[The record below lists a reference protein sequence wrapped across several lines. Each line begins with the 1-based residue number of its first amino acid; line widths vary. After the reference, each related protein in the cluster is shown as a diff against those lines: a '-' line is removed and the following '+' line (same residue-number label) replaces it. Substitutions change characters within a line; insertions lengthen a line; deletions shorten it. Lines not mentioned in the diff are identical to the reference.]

1 MIFRDDDLKDENS
14 PNWRINSHFYWK
26 NLYRTIL
33 SFPYRVEKLFVARFL
48 LNKLNVRSDA
58 IRKPAGA
65 SFCVSTARTGNR
77 KLALATSRYVLF

>member
-48 LNKLNVRSDA
+48 LNKLNVRM
-58 IRKPAGA
+58 
-65 SFCVSTARTGNR
+65 
-77 KLALATSRYVLF
+77 